1 MKKTLAIAIA
11 AAFAV
16 PMSVMADTTLYGS
29 AHASLDS
36 VDVDQPGVSNNTSYS
51 NNKSYLGVKGSEKIT
66 DGLSAVYKIE
76 FGPAF
81 GSGRGLSDRDQY
93 VGLSGNYGTL
103 VAGRASTPYKIVGA
117 KADLFWYSQ
126 LGSNR
131 FVTGPDAR
139 ANNVIAYF
147 TPKMGGFSAA
157 LATVTEGV
165 TGTANDNVRAN
176 SANAFYK
183 AGGLMVGLGLE
194 DSSISG
200 DSVDKRLMASYD
212 TGKFKVVGFAERH
225 DNLAGGALGANSGTQ
240 LGDHNVYG
248 LGASVKTGRGA
259 VKAQYYVDNAK
270 DVANAD
276 SKMFAIGYD
285 HNLSKRTTVYAQY
298 ATMNNETNARLA
310 LAGGGTGGHSAGV
323 ATTAGGQDQSGI
335 SLGIKHDF

>member
-36 VDVDQPGVSNNTSYS
+36 VDVDQAGANNNTSYS

-93 VGLSGNYGTL
+93 AGLTGNYGTL

-157 LATVTEGV
+157 WATVTESGNSGV
-165 TGTANDNVRAN
+165 TAN

-194 DSSISG
+194 DTNITG
-200 DSVDKRLMASYD
+200 DDIDTRLMASYD
-212 TGKFKVVGFAERH
+212 TGKFKVVGFAESH
-225 DNLAGGALGANSGTQ
+225 DGGTQANSGAVA
-240 LGDHNVYG
+240 GDTDVYG
-248 LGASVKTGRGA
+248 LGASVKTGKGV
-259 VKAQYYVDNAK
+259 VKAQYYV
-270 DVANAD
+270 ANPDAAD
-276 SKMFAIGYD
+276 SDTKMFAVGYD

-298 ATMNNETNARLA
+298 AAMDNDANARLA
-310 LAGGGTGGHSAGV
+310 LGGAGTGGHSAGV